1 MLAGVEVGRNNGGGL
16 EAEFT
21 VEDALNHPEHV
32 GGGEDDAGCAQ
43 DCPADVMIDA
53 GLHGAG
59 EDEELAYEA
68 VEHGQADD
76 RKGGDDE
83 EGHHPGELRG
93 EAAVLAHV
101 VGAVTLVEEAEEE
114 EEGCAPEAFVEGLE
128 DTAVEAGDGEG
139 EDTEDDYAY
148 VAEGGVSGEPLE
160 IFLDEGEQRAVDD
173 ADGSERDQ
181 AGSDAT
187 RLVGEDA
194 EGEAKDRVETEL
206 AGEDHDGCSRGF
218 RDSV

>member
-1 MLAGVEVGRNNGGGL
+1 VLAGVEVGCNNGGRL
-16 EAEFT
+16 EAELA
-21 VEDALNHPEHV
+21 VEDTLNHPEHV
-32 GGGEDDAGCAQ
+32 GGGEDDAGGAE
-43 DCPADVMIDA
+43 DCPANMMIDA

-76 RKGGDDE
+76 REGSDDK

-93 EAAVLAHV
+93 EAAVLPHV
-101 VGAVTLVEEAEEE
+101 VGAVALVEEAEEE
-114 EEGCAPEAFVEGLE
+114 EECCATEALVEGLE
-128 DTAVEAGDGEG
+128 DAAVEAGDGEG
-139 EDTEDDYAY
+139 EDAQDDYAD

-206 AGEDHDGCSRGF
+206 AGEDHDGGGRGF